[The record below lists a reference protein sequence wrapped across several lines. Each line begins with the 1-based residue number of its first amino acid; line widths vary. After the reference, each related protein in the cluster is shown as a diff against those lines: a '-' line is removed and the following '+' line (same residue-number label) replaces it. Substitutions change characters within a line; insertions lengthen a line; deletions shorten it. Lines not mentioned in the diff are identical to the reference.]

1 MQRTWLV
8 IGAVS
13 GFLAVAAGAFGAH
26 ALAGFEERYLN
37 VFKLAAQYQMYHALA
52 LVLLGLLPAE
62 RRTATAGVGF
72 AGGTIIFCGTLY
84 LLALTKA
91 GWWGAITPIGG
102 VLFLVGWAALA
113 WSALRRAT

>member
-1 MQRTWLV
+1 MQRMWLV

-13 GFLAVAAGAFGAH
+13 GFLAIAAGAFGAH
-26 ALAGFEERYLN
+26 ALAGLAERYLS

-52 LVLLGLLPAE
+52 LVLLGLLPAS
-62 RRTATAGVGF
+62 RGSTVAGAGF
-72 AGGTIIFCGTLY
+72 LSGTVIFCGSLY

-102 VLFLVGWAALA
+102 VLFLIGWAALA